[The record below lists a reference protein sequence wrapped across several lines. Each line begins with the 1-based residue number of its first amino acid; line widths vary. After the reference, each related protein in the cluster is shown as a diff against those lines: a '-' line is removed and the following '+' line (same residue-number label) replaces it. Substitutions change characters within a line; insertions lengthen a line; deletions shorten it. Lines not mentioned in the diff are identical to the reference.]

1 MIFHA
6 KAPVRIDFAG
16 GWSDVPDFADA
27 EGGGVG
33 GAVANAAIT
42 LYTRVECRSGG
53 VGYRIHAE
61 DIGEH
66 ALLRTPAELIYDGKL
81 DLHKAALNMLPV
93 LGGVELITSS
103 DVPVGSGLGASG
115 SLDVALLQALS
126 LCRGEEY
133 DASEIAELGFLLET
147 AELKLAGGR
156 QDQYA
161 AALGGFHEFLF
172 GSGSGVEVRP
182 IDVTEE
188 AAADLANH
196 MIIAYTGQS
205 HFSSQTHDRV
215 WKAYHEGGNE
225 IADAIRTMRDL
236 VAPVRSALESG
247 DWHGLAKLIDEN
259 WTQQQRLD
267 ATISTEATRT
277 IETAVRDAG
286 AWGIKAAGAGAGGC
300 LIVAGPAER
309 RAELEAAAQAAGG
322 RLLEWSFDFRGVT
335 GWQVEDDACSKP
347 E

>member
-1 MIFHA
+1 MIFHTM
-6 KAPVRIDFAG
+6 APVRIDFAG
-16 GWSDVPDFADA
+16 GWSDVPDFANA
-27 EGGGVG
+27 EGEGVG

-42 LYTRVECRSGG
+42 LYARVECRVGG
-53 VGYRIHAE
+53 GSYRLHAE
-61 DIGEH
+61 DLGERV
-66 ALLRTPAELIYDGKL
+66 LLRTPAEMIYDGKL

-103 DVPVGSGLGASG
+103 DVPAGSGLGASG
-115 SLDVALLQALS
+115 SLDVALLQALL

-133 DASEIAELGFLLET
+133 DAAEIAELGYLLET
-147 AELKLAGGR
+147 GELKLAGGR

-172 GSGSGVEVRP
+172 GGGSGVEARP

-196 MIIAYTGQS
+196 LIVAYTGQS
-205 HFSSQTHDRV
+205 HFSSQPHDRV

-236 VAPVRSALESG
+236 VAPVRAALESG

-286 AWGIKAAGAGAGGC
+286 AWGVKATGAGAGGC

-335 GWQVEDDACSKP
+335 GWQVEDDARSHG

>member
-42 LYTRVECRSGG
+42 LYARVECRAGG
-53 VGYRIHAE
+53 GGYRIHAE

-66 ALLRTPAELIYDGKL
+66 VLLQTPAAVIYDGKL

-93 LGGVELITSS
+93 LGGVEIITSS
-103 DVPVGSGLGASG
+103 DVPAGSGLGASG
-115 SLDVALLQALS
+115 SLDVALLQALL

-172 GSGSGVEVRP
+172 GGGSGVEVRP

-196 MIIAYTGQS
+196 LIVAYTGQS

-215 WKAYHEGGNE
+215 WKAYHEGSNE

-247 DWHGLAKLIDEN
+247 DWHGLAGLIDEN

-309 RAELEAAAQAAGG
+309 RAELGAAAQAAGG

-335 GWQVEDDACSKP
+335 GWQVEDDARSHA

>member
-1 MIFHA
+1 MIFHT

-42 LYTRVECRSGG
+42 LYTRVECRAGG
-53 VGYRIHAE
+53 GGYRIHAE

-66 ALLRTPAELIYDGKL
+66 VSLRTPAELIYDGKL

-103 DVPVGSGLGASG
+103 DVPAGSGLGASG
-115 SLDVALLQALS
+115 SLDVALLQALL

-147 AELKLAGGR
+147 GELKLAGGR

-172 GSGSGVEVRP
+172 GGGDGVEARS
-182 IDVTEE
+182 IDVTAE

-196 MIIAYTGQS
+196 LIVAYTGQS

-215 WKAYHEGGNE
+215 WKAFHEGNNE

-247 DWHGLAKLIDEN
+247 DWHALAELIDEN

-286 AWGIKAAGAGAGGC
+286 AWGIKATGAGAGGC

-309 RAELEAAAQAAGG
+309 RAELGAAAQAAGG

-335 GWQVEDDACSKP
+335 GWQVEDDARSHA

>member
-6 KAPVRIDFAG
+6 MAPMRIDFAG

-27 EGGGVG
+27 EGEGVG

-42 LYTRVECRSGG
+42 LYARVECRVGG
-53 VGYRIHAE
+53 GSYRLHAE
-61 DIGEH
+61 DLGEH
-66 ALLRTPAELIYDGKL
+66 VLLRTPAEMIYDGKL

-115 SLDVALLQALS
+115 SLDVALLQALLLS
-126 LCRGEEY
+126 RGEEC
-133 DASEIAELGFLLET
+133 DASEIAELGYLLET
-147 AELKLAGGR
+147 GELKLAGGR

-161 AALGGFHEFLF
+161 AALGGFDEFLF
-172 GSGSGVEVRP
+172 GGGSGVEARP

-205 HFSSQTHDRV
+205 HFSSQTHNRV

-225 IADAIRTMRDL
+225 ITDAIRTMRDL

-247 DWHGLAKLIDEN
+247 DWHSLAKLIDEN
-259 WTQQQRLD
+259 WPQQQRLD

-309 RAELEAAAQAAGG
+309 RVELGAAVQAAGG

-335 GWQVEDDACSKP
+335 GWQVENDARSKS

>member
-27 EGGGVG
+27 ERGGVG

-42 LYTRVECRSGG
+42 LYARVECRAGG
-53 VGYRIHAE
+53 GGYRIHAE

-66 ALLRTPAELIYDGKL
+66 VLLRTPAEMIYDGKL

-103 DVPVGSGLGASG
+103 DVPAGSGLGASG
-115 SLDVALLQALS
+115 SLDVALLQALL

-133 DASEIAELGFLLET
+133 DSSEIAELGFLLET
-147 AELKLAGGR
+147 VELKLAGGR

-172 GSGSGVEVRP
+172 GGGSGVEVRP

-196 MIIAYTGQS
+196 LIVAYTGQS

-215 WKAYHEGGNE
+215 WKAYHEGSNE

-247 DWHGLAKLIDEN
+247 DWHGLAELIDEN

-286 AWGIKAAGAGAGGC
+286 AWGIKATGAGAGGC

-309 RAELEAAAQAAGG
+309 RAELGAAAQAAGG
-322 RLLEWSFDFRGVT
+322 RLLEWAFDFRGVT
-335 GWQVEDDACSKP
+335 GWQVEDDARSHA

>member
-27 EGGGVG
+27 EERGVG

-42 LYTRVECRSGG
+42 LYARVECRPGG
-53 VGYRIHAE
+53 GGYRIHAE

-66 ALLRTPAELIYDGKL
+66 VLFRTPAEMIYDGKL

-93 LGGVELITSS
+93 LGGVEIITSS
-103 DVPVGSGLGASG
+103 DVPEGSGLGASG
-115 SLDVALLQALS
+115 SLDVALLQALL

-133 DASEIAELGFLLET
+133 DSAEIAELGFILET
-147 AELKLAGGR
+147 VELKLAGGR

-172 GSGSGVEVRP
+172 GGGSGVEARP

-196 MIIAYTGQS
+196 LIVAYTGQS

-225 IADAIRTMRDL
+225 IVDAIRTMRDL
-236 VAPVRSALESG
+236 VAPVRTALESG

-267 ATISTEATRT
+267 ATISTEATRA

-286 AWGIKAAGAGAGGC
+286 AWGIKATGAGAGGC

-309 RAELEAAAQAAGG
+309 REELGAAAQAAGG
-322 RLLEWSFDFRGVT
+322 RLLEWAFDFRGVT
-335 GWQVEDDACSKP
+335 GWQVEDDARSDL